1 MFSLACRGQ
10 RPGTN
15 ILLLILVYVRFVA
28 VSLFYLRKHSALSS
42 LRASLTGEPCFLW
55 KISPVLTLLVL
66 QPYSFMQWPTY
77 PVLAVLIITAIM
89 QIIYLNVALQHFES
103 RVVVPTQF
111 VTFTI
116 SAITGS
122 AILYRD
128 FEDVVAGRV
137 AAFCR
142 VLCQAWTSEHA

>member
-1 MFSLACRGQ
+1 VSPASSGKVVPCADPPYLA
-10 RPGTN
+10 T
-15 ILLLILVYVRFVA
+15 
-28 VSLFYLRKHSALSS
+28 
-42 LRASLTGEPCFLW
+42 
-55 KISPVLTLLVL
+55 
-66 QPYSFMQWPTY
+66 YSFKQWPTY

-142 VLCQAWTSEHA
+142 VSVTLAHPSIVD